1 MLGELDAVVRQDG
14 VNAIGN
20 GFEQVLQELPRCLA
34 VRLVHELGDRELASS
49 VNAHEEE
56 KLSLDRLDLGNIDM
70 EKADWVS
77 LELLPLWF
85 VTLDIRQ
92 ARDPMPLQAPVQR

>member
-1 MLGELDAVVRQDG
+1 M
-14 VNAIGN
+14 NAIRN
-20 GFEQVLQELPRCLA
+20 GFEQVLQEFPRCLA
-34 VRLVHELGDRELASS
+34 VRLFHELGDRELAGS
-49 VNAHEEE
+49 VNAHEEK

-70 EKADWVS
+70 GKADWVS

-92 ARDPMPLQAPVQR
+92 ARDPMPLQVPVQR